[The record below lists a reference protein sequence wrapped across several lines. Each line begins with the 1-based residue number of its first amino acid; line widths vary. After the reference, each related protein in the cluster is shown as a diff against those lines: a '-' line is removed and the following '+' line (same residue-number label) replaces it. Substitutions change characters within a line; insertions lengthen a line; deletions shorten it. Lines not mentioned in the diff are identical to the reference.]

1 MKRIL
6 ALTLSLLT
14 CISLLLSVTVTPLG
28 AEQEQNYQVE
38 GESSRKAEEI
48 TLSDGTKTGVIWT
61 QMELDGKYG
70 NDRLVNV
77 AEFDLSNTHLSVE
90 LINSG
95 NTIVDTATLDK
106 AAVAYNNAHEG
117 QTVLAAV
124 NGDLW
129 MTDVH
134 SPSSLTSKVL
144 KATRGVLMVDGEI
157 WASQQI
163 DQENLD
169 ATNAEKGTPAGDKA
183 CFGVTDKNQ
192 PLVGSPD
199 IRISMTVNGKTINAD
214 GLNRLPARNA
224 VIIYNH
230 RMHSTNY
237 ALSDAYEV
245 ELAVDKSSAFVAG
258 GSITAKVVAIYKEG
272 AVVRPALDN
281 PDTIVLTARG
291 NKVAEL
297 KDNFKVGDQ
306 VTFAT
311 ELVDRWGNTEL
322 WQTVQD
328 AIGGHMP
335 PLLNGKLAVAN
346 SDSTAYPTALVGYK
360 DDGSVMLVSVT
371 SEIDGSR
378 AGLRFNQAYDFCKEM
393 GYNSVFFLDGGGSCT
408 FITLDEGD
416 YTIRHQCSDG
426 AARAVINGIGVVW
439 NETPVCEK
447 QGSLGYI
454 EIPIDLS
461 EIPPTYIDGALLAEL
476 TNAPNAVSMGYDE
489 TEQAFRMTT
498 TTKTNDPYA
507 TLSFNTLKRVN
518 AEDYPYLVFK
528 VKTDHPSATNF
539 QLFYACG
546 SDTGADASRTKSFQV
561 KSGMDDWQYV
571 VVDMSKVS
579 KWKGTVN
586 NIRLDIFDSVFTE
599 AGTSIYIGAIV
610 MCENKDDANNVANG
624 FAPEGSVTD
633 YLQYVKD
640 HTPETEA
647 PTEPPVEEP
656 TEEPT
661 EAPTEA
667 PSEIPTE
674 PQTEPVVEEPTAPEE
689 TSDTLTEAPTD
700 ANIETL
706 PSTEAPTT
714 PETTAEA
721 SGSCGS
727 VISVSAVVCLSA
739 LGGVLLIKKKKQ
751 D

>member
-6 ALTLSLLT
+6 ALALSILT

-28 AEQEQNYQVE
+28 AEEEQKYQVE
-38 GESSRKAEEI
+38 GESSRKTEEI
-48 TLSDGTKTGVIWT
+48 TLADGTKTGVIWT

-77 AEFDLSNTHLSVE
+77 AEFDLSNTNLSVE

-95 NTIVDTATLDK
+95 NTIVDVATLDK
-106 AAVAYNNAHEG
+106 AAVAYNQAHAG

-129 MTDVH
+129 MTAVH
-134 SPSSLTSKVL
+134 SSSSLTSKVL

-192 PLVGSPD
+192 PLVGSPN
-199 IRISMTVNGKTINAD
+199 IQITMTVNGKTVNAD
-214 GLNRLPARNA
+214 GINRLPARNA
-224 VIIYNH
+224 VIVYNH

-245 ELAVDKSSAFVAG
+245 ELKVDKSSAFVAG

-291 NKVAEL
+291 NKISEL

-311 ELVDRWGNTEL
+311 ELTDRWGNTEL

-335 PLLNGKLAVAN
+335 PLLNGQLAVPN

-408 FITLDEGD
+408 FITLDEGA

-426 AARAVINGIGVVW
+426 SARPVINGIGVVW

-454 EIPIDLS
+454 KIPVDLS
-461 EIPPTYIDGALLAEL
+461 EIPPTYIDGALLSEL
-476 TNAPNAVSMGYDE
+476 VNAPNAVSIGYDE

-498 TTKTNDPYA
+498 STKTNDPYA

-528 VKTDHPSATNF
+528 VKTNHPNNTNF

-546 SDTGADASRTKSFQV
+546 SDTGADGARTKSFQV

-586 NIRLDIFDSVFTE
+586 NIRLDIFDSVYTE
-599 AGTSIYIGAIV
+599 PDTSLYIGAIV

-624 FAPEGSVTD
+624 FVPEGSVTD

-640 HTPETEA
+640 HMPETEA
-647 PTEPPVEEP
+647 PTEEP

-661 EAPTEA
+661 EAPTE
-667 PSEIPTE
+667 PVTE
-674 PQTEPVVEEPTAPEE
+674 PETEPVTEAPSASEQA
-689 TSDTLTEAPTD
+689 TDAPTEAPTE
-700 ANIETL
+700 APAASVTE
-706 PSTEAPTT
+706 PATEAPTVQ
-714 PETTAEA
+714 ESEV

-727 VISVSAVVCLSA
+727 VISVSAVVCLSL
-739 LGGVLLIKKKKQ
+739 LGGALLIKKKKQ

>member
-6 ALTLSLLT
+6 ALALSILT

-28 AEQEQNYQVE
+28 AEEEQKYQVE
-38 GESSRKAEEI
+38 GESSRKSEEI

-61 QMELDGKYG
+61 QLELDGKYG

-95 NTIVDTATLDK
+95 NTIVDVATLNK
-106 AAVAYNNAHEG
+106 AATAYNQSHEG

-129 MTDVH
+129 MTAVH
-134 SPSSLTSKVL
+134 SSSSLTSKVL

-199 IRISMTVNGKTINAD
+199 IHITMTVNGKTVNAD

-224 VIIYNH
+224 VIVYNH

-237 ALSDAYEV
+237 ALNDAYEV

-291 NKVAEL
+291 NKISTL

-311 ELVDRWGNTEL
+311 ELIDRWGNTEL
-322 WQTVQD
+322 WQNVQD

-335 PLLNGKLAVAN
+335 PLLNGQLAVAN
-346 SDSTAYPTALVGYK
+346 GDSTAYPTALVGYK

-371 SEIDGSR
+371 SEIEGSR

-408 FITLDEGD
+408 FITLDED
-416 YTIRHQCSDG
+416 EYTIRHQCSDG
-426 AARAVINGIGVVW
+426 SARAVINGIGVVW

-461 EIPPTYIDGALLAEL
+461 EIPPTYIDGALLSEL
-476 TNAPNAVSMGYDE
+476 VNAPNAVSIGYDE
-489 TEQAFRMTT
+489 TEKAFRMTT
-498 TTKTNDPYA
+498 TSKTNDPYA
-507 TLSFNTLKRVN
+507 TLSFNTLQRVN

-528 VKTDHPSATNF
+528 VKTNHPNPTSF

-546 SDTGADASRTKSFQV
+546 NDTGADGARTKSFQV
-561 KSGMDDWQYV
+561 KSGMDNWQYV
-571 VVDMSKVS
+571 VVDMSKVA

-586 NIRLDIFDSVFTE
+586 NIRLDIFDSVYTE
-599 AGTSIYIGAIV
+599 ADTSLYIGAIV

-624 FAPEGSVTD
+624 FVPKGSVTD

-647 PTEPPVEEP
+647 PTEEPTEAP

-661 EAPTEA
+661 EAPTEL
-667 PSEIPTE
+667 PTE
-674 PQTEPVVEEPTAPEE
+674 PETEPVTEAPSASEQA
-689 TSDTLTEAPTD
+689 TDAPTEAPTE
-700 ANIETL
+700 APTAPVTE
-706 PSTEAPTT
+706 PVTEAPTAQ
-714 PETTAEA
+714 ETEA

-727 VISVSAVVCLSA
+727 VISVSAVVCLSL
-739 LGGVLLIKKKKQ
+739 LGGALLIKKKKQ

>member
-1 MKRIL
+1 MKRFFAFSL
-6 ALTLSLLT
+6 CLLT
-14 CISLLLSVTVTPLG
+14 CLSLFLSLTVTPLNA
-28 AEQEQNYQVE
+28 AEEKNYHPQ
-38 GESSRKAEEI
+38 GESARRAEEI
-48 TLSDGTKTGVIWT
+48 ILADGTKTGVMWT
-61 QMELDGKYG
+61 QIELDGHYG
-70 NDRLVNV
+70 DNRLVNI

-90 LINSG
+90 VINSG
-95 NTIVDTATLDK
+95 DTVVDVATMDK
-106 AAVAYNNAHEG
+106 AAIAYNQAHTG

-129 MTDVH
+129 MTSVH
-134 SPSSLTSKVL
+134 SSSSMTSKVL
-144 KATRGVLMVDGEI
+144 KATRGVLMIDGEI

-199 IRISMTVNGKTINAD
+199 INISVSVNEKTLSAD

-224 VIIYNH
+224 IIVYNH
-230 RMHSTNY
+230 RIHSTNY
-237 ALSDAYEV
+237 ALNDAYEV
-245 ELAVDKSSAFVAG
+245 ELKVDKSSAFVAG

-272 AVVRPALDN
+272 AVVRPALDD
-281 PDTIVLTARG
+281 PSTIVLTARG
-291 NKVAEL
+291 NKISEL
-297 KDNFKVGDQ
+297 KDHFKVGDQ
-306 VTFAT
+306 VILST

-322 WQTVQD
+322 WQSVQD

-371 SEIDGSR
+371 SETEGSR
-378 AGLRFNQAYDFCKEM
+378 AGLRFSQAYDFCKEM

-408 FITLDEGD
+408 FLTLNENE

-426 AARAVINGIGVVW
+426 APRPVINGIGVVW
-439 NETPVCEK
+439 NETPICEK

-454 EIPIDLS
+454 KVPVDLS
-461 EIPPTYIDGALLAEL
+461 EIPPTYMDGALLAEL
-476 TNAPNAVSMGYDE
+476 VNAPYAVSMGYDA
-489 TEQAFRMTT
+489 TEQAFCMTT
-498 TTKTNDPYA
+498 ATKTNDPYA

-528 VKTDHPSATNF
+528 VKTNHPNATNF

-546 SDTGADASRTKSFQV
+546 NDTGADGSRTKSFQV
-561 KSGMDDWQYV
+561 KSGMDDWQYI

-599 AGTSIYIGAIV
+599 ADTSLYIGAIV
-610 MCENKDDANNVANG
+610 MCANRQDADNVANG

-640 HTPETEA
+640 HAPETEA
-647 PTEPPVEEP
+647 PEETPTEPPIDTDV
-656 TEEPT
+656 PT

-667 PSEIPTE
+667 PTE
-674 PQTEPVVEEPTAPEE
+674 PALETDATVTDPSADTAASP
-689 TSDTLTEAPTD
+689 EAPTEQ
-700 ANIETL
+700 A
-706 PSTEAPTT
+706 PAATEQTSSGCA
-714 PETTAEA
+714 AVA
-721 SGSCGS
+721 SLTS
-727 VISVSAVVCLSA
+727 VGLLSVM
-739 LGGVLLIKKKKQ
+739 GGALLIKKKKQ